1 MKLFELFATLTIDT
15 SEFEKGVKSA
25 QKEVKGFSKL
35 SAMSASDASQKLEK
49 LGKKAISIGKT
60 VAVGATAIFSAVG
73 AFAKKSLDEY
83 ADREQLVGGVETLF
97 KDAAGTVERYA
108 RTAYKTA
115 GMSANQYMETVT
127 SFSARLMQGLGGDTK
142 EAAEMA
148 NLAITDMSDNAN
160 KMGTDMA
167 SIEYAYQGFAK
178 QNYTMLDNLKLGY
191 GGTASEMARL
201 INDSGVLGKTMT
213 VTANNLNDVSF
224 DTIIRAIHEIQ
235 TNMGITGTT
244 AEEAE
249 DTISGSFNTMKAS
262 WQNLLAGM
270 SMDDSKIAHIRREE
284 AFTESVE
291 TWLSNIKEPI
301 LNFIENLPDTLSAV
315 LPAATDAAF
324 DVGAAIIAE
333 IYNGLTGSDI
343 TSDDVSGV
351 LNNIATS
358 AGDALTNTTSFLND
372 LLTWM
377 QTNGV
382 SFKDSLTIITG
393 ALLAFKNAANPKGTI
408 IGLALTGL
416 SLIITNWDDVKK
428 IAGAA
433 WDTIKGF
440 FSETVPAAF
449 TNAIEGLIDI
459 WNNVKNAV
467 VGVYNEITKL
477 FSIDQ
482 PVVAEGQTF
491 GNTEAYNAV
500 NAWTDSLLTED
511 EIAKQNAWAT
521 AQAALGGAEAAS
533 TFSNAYVIWLER
545 NGLDFGARVPA
556 SWFEGAEEAIK
567 GSLDDMDLEAPLD
580 AAWDGATGEILQD
593 GLNKMN
599 LSAPISVRPSL
610 ALGSGGIVSQFND
623 IDTSKLIPGHASGL
637 DYVPY
642 DDYIARLHQGEMVL
656 TKNEANM
663 WRSGQSGQQVN
674 IAAITAAVANA
685 IAERPVAINIDGK
698 AFAAM
703 TAKEMNRA
711 IGNRNIQ
718 TIMGMGG

>member
-315 LPAATDAAF
+315 LPAITDAAF

-343 TSDDVSGV
+343 TEDDVKSVFDNIKSAAGAIFDDLEKTLEDENVQALIEDAKKFASDLLDKIGNLFSVTFSIFMPDDDGGASTAGKILSWGAGVLTGVGNFFKALFSIFLPGEEGTMDDTETRIKNWWSGV
-351 LNNIATS
+351 VTALGNCIKAVFSIFIPDEDGKST
-358 AGDALTNTTSFLND
+358 AGKILAWFAN
-372 LLTWM
+372 
-377 QTNGV
+377 V
-382 SFKDSLTIITG
+382 
-393 ALLAFKNAANPKGTI
+393 LLALGNILLAPFGIDLPTAAEIRQK
-408 IGLALTGL
+408 
-416 SLIITNWDDVKK
+416 ITNWWEGV
-428 IAGAA
+428 IR
-433 WDTIKGF
+433 GF
-440 FSETVPAAF
+440 SLQVGITTRVDANGNELPTPQEVRLNKLA
-449 TNAIEGLIDI
+449 NAI
-459 WNNVKNAV
+459 
-467 VGVYNEITKL
+467 
-477 FSIDQ
+477 S
-482 PVVAEGQTF
+482 PAEGSKTPAVSNLF
-491 GNTEAYNAV
+491 GM
-500 NAWTDSLLTED
+500 
-511 EIAKQNAWAT
+511 
-521 AQAALGGAEAAS
+521 LG
-533 TFSNAYVIWLER
+533 
-545 NGLDFGARVPA
+545 
-556 SWFEGAEEAIK
+556 
-567 GSLDDMDLEAPLD
+567 
-580 AAWDGATGEILQD
+580 
-593 GLNKMN
+593 
-599 LSAPISVRPSL
+599 
-610 ALGSGGIVSQFND
+610 
-623 IDTSKLIPGHASGL
+623 IPGYSSGL

-718 TIMGMGG
+718 TLMGMGG